1 MALWQCEAVTATRTT
16 RKPRPP
22 VMLDALVDDP
32 EHIRELVRAN
42 APYWPVQRYIN
53 NSAEYAA
60 LSGDRRAARGDTA
73 DSGQSDAM
81 FVAPVFRGNW
91 ALQGETLAGTSGE
104 VGELLHHPLL
114 VSAAAELFDG
124 AVVDPH
130 TIYVNA
136 TWQLPF
142 PQGRGHTDIPTFR
155 GFDRTE
161 HDIAFL
167 TIMGLSGLF
176 EDERGDVATAV
187 AWFHL
192 GPDGGFEYWPDGAE
206 APSVIHEGDIDN
218 TAVVGDNDFMWHRVR
233 PTGDPD
239 KGLMGLSLDA
249 ELHHVAGGTHPWE
262 IRRGSEALAAFGDR
276 ELRISL
282 SWKADVYRSAAQRTR
297 RHEHLDDL
305 DMGTVVERFREDLR
319 RRGLRVELPADPE
332 HDPESI
338 SLLAETYVTYPAG

>member
-114 VSAAAELFDG
+114 VSAAAELFERAGCGERGSITAFYTVLVEDDEVADPIAEEVRSLLDGHIVLSRKLAAQGQYPSIDVLESTSRVMNRIVSEDHDG
-124 AVVDPH
+124 AARFLRQLLSAWRENEILIRLGEYRPGGDPLLDEAVAKIDGIQEFLGE
-130 TIYVNA
+130 T
-136 TWQLPF
+136 
-142 PQGRGHTDIPTFR
+142 G
-155 GFDRTE
+155 GFDMMLDR
-161 HDIAFL
+161 
-167 TIMGLSGLF
+167 LF
-176 EDERGDVATAV
+176 E
-187 AWFHL
+187 
-192 GPDGGFEYWPDGAE
+192 
-206 APSVIHEGDIDN
+206 
-218 TAVVGDNDFMWHRVR
+218 
-233 PTGDPD
+233 
-239 KGLMGLSLDA
+239 
-249 ELHHVAGGTHPWE
+249 
-262 IRRGSEALAAFGDR
+262 LAAPPGED
-276 ELRISL
+276 
-282 SWKADVYRSAAQRTR
+282 DTSAA
-297 RHEHLDDL
+297 DDS
-305 DMGTVVERFREDLR
+305 
-319 RRGLRVELPADPE
+319 PAD
-332 HDPESI
+332 DPGDS
-338 SLLAETYVTYPAG
+338 